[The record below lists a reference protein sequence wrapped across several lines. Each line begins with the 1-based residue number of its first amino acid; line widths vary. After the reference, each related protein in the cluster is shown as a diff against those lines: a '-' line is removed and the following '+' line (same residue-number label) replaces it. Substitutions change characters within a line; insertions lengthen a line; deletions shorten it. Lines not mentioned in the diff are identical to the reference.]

1 MWIAGLNHGS
11 HDASCALLRD
21 GELVIAVEQE
31 RLSRRKHAVDE
42 SPADAL
48 RFCLDFAGVRLSEVD
63 VVALGSDHAELA
75 RWLGL
80 SATDRQRHLPFDQP
94 ERLFPDRIFDGERPR
109 RIQPVAH
116 HRAHA
121 ASAFW
126 LSGFDECAVL
136 VMDAMGEST
145 ATSIAAGRGSRL
157 EIVESYGIETSLG
170 FYYEAASEF
179 VGLGRHDGGKLMGLA
194 AYGRPVHDAALAY
207 RNGTIVWEGVPAATG
222 TGRDLIAQRS
232 AGLQHRL
239 SRSCFPYAPRE
250 HESIMA
256 YADLAASVQHALEE
270 TVLGL
275 ARRARD
281 VTGLRRLAMAGGV
294 ALNCTANGRLA
305 NSGIFDEVYVQ
316 PMAHDAGVAL
326 GAALLVA
333 AEDAWSGPPARM
345 SHAYWGPDLNLAEV
359 GTAIAASG
367 LSAEELTY
375 SSLLA
380 RVASIIEDGGLVA
393 WAQGRSEV
401 GPRALGARSLLG
413 DPRNRGTLTRLNMA
427 KSREMWR
434 PVAPSVPVEHFDR
447 YFVGI
452 PNPFMIVASQVRPE
466 MRTIIPAVVHVD
478 GSARPQAV
486 SRSDNRPYHDL
497 LTEFGRR
504 TGVPVLVNTS
514 LNVAKEPIADSAWDV
529 IHTFR
534 RSGADAVVLGRYIAL
549 RS

>member
-1 MWIAGLNHGS
+1 
-11 HDASCALLRD
+11 
-21 GELVIAVEQE
+21 
-31 RLSRRKHAVDE
+31 
-42 SPADAL
+42 
-48 RFCLDFAGVRLSEVD
+48 
-63 VVALGSDHAELA
+63 
-75 RWLGL
+75 
-80 SATDRQRHLPFDQP
+80 
-94 ERLFPDRIFDGERPR
+94 
-109 RIQPVAH
+109 
-116 HRAHA
+116 
-121 ASAFW
+121 
-126 LSGFDECAVL
+126 
-136 VMDAMGEST
+136 
-145 ATSIAAGRGSRL
+145 
-157 EIVESYGIETSLG
+157 
-170 FYYEAASEF
+170 
-179 VGLGRHDGGKLMGLA
+179 
-194 AYGRPVHDAALAY
+194 
-207 RNGTIVWEGVPAATG
+207 
-222 TGRDLIAQRS
+222 
-232 AGLQHRL
+232 
-239 SRSCFPYAPRE
+239 
-250 HESIMA
+250 
-256 YADLAASVQHALEE
+256 
-270 TVLGL
+270 
-275 ARRARD
+275 
-281 VTGLRRLAMAGGV
+281 
-294 ALNCTANGRLA
+294 
-305 NSGIFDEVYVQ
+305 
-316 PMAHDAGVAL
+316 
-326 GAALLVA
+326 
-333 AEDAWSGPPARM
+333 M